1 MAQRKPYNP
10 NTKYGRRKLREDNYR
25 RVANMTDDERSKL
38 EANTFGCLLMFIIIG
53 GLIVFF
59 LFGGDGLMRWLGG
72 KHPY

>member
-1 MAQRKPYNP
+1 MAQRKSYNP
-10 NTKYGRRKLREDNYR
+10 NTKYGRRKSREDDYR
-25 RVANMTDDERSKL
+25 RVAIMTDDERSKL
-38 EANTFGCLLMFIIIG
+38 GANTFGCMLLFIITG

>member
-10 NTKYGRRKLREDNYR
+10 NTKYGRRKLREDHYR
-25 RVANMTDDERSKL
+25 RVTNMTDDERSKL
-38 EANTFGCLLMFIIIG
+38 EANSFGCLLLFIIIG